1 MTEKLYYT
9 DAYISEF
16 EARVLSCDKEGDGYA
31 VVLEKSA
38 FFPEEGGQ
46 SADTGYIGE
55 ARVVGAEEKDGV
67 IRFIREE
74 DKRKIYQITPLGT
87 ELLEIERNRIER
99 LYRISKEEF

>member
-16 EARVLSCDKEGDGYA
+16 EARVFSCDKEGDGYA

-46 SADTGYIGE
+46 YSDRGYLNE
-55 ARVVGAEEKDGV
+55 SRVFDVKEKDGIIYHYTDLPLTVGESV
-67 IRFIREE
+67 IC
-74 DKRKIYQITPLGT
+74 KID
-87 ELLEIERNRIER
+87 
-99 LYRISKEEF
+99 FD